1 MAQPPDKKPDRH
13 YDFGRMNKWFAW
25 SSLALLVVTLWMVW
39 DDYSKPWKR
48 FQSEFRD
55 LERQELERRAE
66 EEQQRLDG
74 EEISR
79 VRGQIAEEER
89 LLEEQRGQIREQE
102 AALLALD
109 KQVYAADATMRTTK
123 AYLDEARFLYEQALQ
138 RDDAGKQ
145 EKAGGEVEKLEQEWR
160 ENRKSV
166 EALTE
171 LRDDAADR
179 ARRDAGRP
187 GWSREAIG
195 GAQR

>member
-55 LERQELERRAE
+55 LERQELERQAE

-74 EEISR
+74 EEVSR

-109 KQVYAADATMRTTK
+109 KQVYATDATMRTTK
-123 AYLDEARFLYEQALQ
+123 AYLDEARFLYEQAFQ
-138 RDDAGKQ
+138 GEDAGRQ
-145 EKAGGEVEKLEQEWR
+145 EKAGGEVEKFEQDWR

-166 EALTE
+166 EGLH
-171 LRDDAADR
+171 RAARRRSGR

-187 GWSREAIG
+187 GWSRDAIG